1 MAFLDFMQEQQ
12 ASQQQ
17 PVAQTS
23 QQQQSQTPSVD
34 KLPSHVKAEAVEAA
48 PRGGP
53 PAVLMDK
60 ATQHQAEVRH
70 DLSNRT
76 EGKEALIRN
85 QGDQG
90 KTQDEMSP
98 TDHSKSQTQTQGRMQ
113 ERGRGMER

>member
-1 MAFLDFMQEQQ
+1 MAFLDFMQERQ

-23 QQQQSQTPSVD
+23 QRQQSQTPSVD

-48 PRGGP
+48 RPA
-53 PAVLMDK
+53 AVLMDK

-70 DLSNRT
+70 DISNRT
-76 EGKEALIRN
+76 DGKEALIRN

-90 KTQDEMSP
+90 KTQHELSP
-98 TDHSKSQTQTQGRMQ
+98 TDHSKSQTQMQGRMQ
-113 ERGRGMER
+113 DRGRGVER